1 MRPNSIRGAVVKR
14 VCASR
19 GYDASRMLTIEMDGG
34 SRSVCTERSLYAH
47 GGQLGEGQLLSILR
61 AETKGG
67 VREEGAVQVTPPR
80 YLQMRS
86 VHDTLLIIAI
96 SSFLFALSSSSPC
109 HPIRF
114 IHNG

>member
-61 AETKGG
+61 AETKRRRERGG
-67 VREEGAVQVTPPR
+67 CSAGDAAQVSADEI
-80 YLQMRS
+80 RS
-86 VHDTLLIIAI
+86 
-96 SSFLFALSSSSPC
+96 
-109 HPIRF
+109 
-114 IHNG
+114 